1 MCYITMSDELI
12 FVHSVGQRDARELQG
27 LYSRSN
33 DSYNMEDTVM
43 PLHEYIN
50 DPIARDIIHNGATF
64 QVLAD
69 DCIAIRS
76 CCLFYLYVL

>member
-1 MCYITMSDELI
+1 MLIVCYITTSYELI
-12 FVHSVGQRDARELQG
+12 FVYFVGQRDARGLQG
-27 LYSRSN
+27 LDSGSN
-33 DSYNMEDTVM
+33 DPYNMEDMVM

-69 DCIAIRS
+69 DCI
-76 CCLFYLYVL
+76 LQL